1 MQLLQCHPRSPF
13 RAFLRKRFSNR
24 SSSIKLLPS
33 RSWKRSSF
41 DHFVGAGEQRRRDSE
56 AERYARKNSPSL
68 DLRHTLFL
76 QLLYPMVVIIGD
88 CRSERHRS
96 GHSDLS

>member
-1 MQLLQCHPRSPF
+1 MIQLSTSRRCSPF

-33 RSWKRSSF
+33 QSWKRSSF

-56 AERYARKNSPSL
+56 AERYARKNSPSQSTYAIRCFFSFFTRWL
-68 DLRHTLFL
+68 
-76 QLLYPMVVIIGD
+76 
-88 CRSERHRS
+88 
-96 GHSDLS
+96 